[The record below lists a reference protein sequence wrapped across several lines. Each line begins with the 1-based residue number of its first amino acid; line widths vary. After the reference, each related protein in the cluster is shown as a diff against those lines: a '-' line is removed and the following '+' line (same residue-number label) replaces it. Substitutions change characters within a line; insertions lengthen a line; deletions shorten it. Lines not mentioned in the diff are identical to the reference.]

1 VTRWLF
7 DVHYLFL
14 SAYVLVCV
22 LVCLICFPGVTFLAP
37 SLGISTHVKLWIY
50 WIIVLFPSPRAS
62 PKIPPTTGCVCRP
75 SFHFPDKQTQS
86 LRFPSPFP
94 GMDLSHERL
103 FTPRVH
109 VVERMEIMPTLC
121 SEHGA
126 THVLWNDCGKLSC
139 LFKRTETC
147 KKHNSS
153 HSRPTK
159 ASQRL
164 IKYLGLGLT
173 ASTSEVRSDSF
184 AFDMVPCPVPCH
196 NRRISPSPC
205 ITYCSDLSPKCK
217 KEWVTYFGT
226 CCGPYYRE
234 CRGTW

>member
-1 VTRWLF
+1 
-7 DVHYLFL
+7 
-14 SAYVLVCV
+14 
-22 LVCLICFPGVTFLAP
+22 
-37 SLGISTHVKLWIY
+37 
-50 WIIVLFPSPRAS
+50 VLFPSPRAS

-94 GMDLSHERL
+94 GVDLSHERL
-103 FTPRVH
+103 FMLRVH
-109 VVERMEIMPTLC
+109 VVERMETMPALC

-173 ASTSEVRSDSF
+173 ASTSEVRSDLF

-196 NRRISPSPC
+196 DRRISPSPC

-217 KEWVTYFGT
+217 KNGLHISEHAVDHTIESVMVHGDCIIT
-226 CCGPYYRE
+226 
-234 CRGTW
+234 